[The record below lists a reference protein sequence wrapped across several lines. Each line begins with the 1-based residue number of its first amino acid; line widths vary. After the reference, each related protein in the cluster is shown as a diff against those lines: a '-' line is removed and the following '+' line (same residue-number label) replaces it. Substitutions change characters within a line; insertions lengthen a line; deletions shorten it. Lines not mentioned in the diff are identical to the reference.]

1 MSCMIKSYSEMS
13 IEKYYELRDNMS
25 EELEPLDFQVRM
37 ISILSD
43 MSEDDVLNLP
53 LDKYAEYVVDMSFID
68 ELPKPRNM
76 FSSTLKINGVKYK
89 LLKDVN
95 NMTAGQYIDFQ
106 SYLDNK
112 LGVEYILSTILIPE
126 GKSYGEYDV
135 APVIEDIRKY
145 LDIQTAVSIRFFF
158 QKKLLNTI
166 KRFLICLDWMMRNKK
181 LPQEQQEQMRMVR
194 KEIRQMLS
202 SLNGSGSIWLTQ

>member
-53 LDKYAEYVVDMSFID
+53 LDKYAEYVVDMAFID

-158 QKKLLNTI
+158 HKK
-166 KRFLICLDWMMRNKK
+166 
-181 LPQEQQEQMRMVR
+181 
-194 KEIRQMLS
+194 
-202 SLNGSGSIWLTQ
+202 

>member
-1 MSCMIKSYSEMS
+1 MIKSYSEMS

-25 EELEPLDFQVRM
+25 EELEPLDFQVRLL
-37 ISILSD
+37 SILCD
-43 MSEDDVLNLP
+43 MSEDEILNLP
-53 LDKYAEYVVDMSFID
+53 LDKYAEYVVDMAFID

-76 FSSTLKINGVKYK
+76 FSSIIKINGVKYK

-106 SYLDNK
+106 SYLENN

-135 APVIEDIRKY
+135 APVIDDIRKY

-158 QKKLLNTI
+158 HKKLLNTI

-181 LPQEQQEQMRMVR
+181 LPQEQQEQMRIAR

>member
-1 MSCMIKSYSEMS
+1 MIKSYSEMS

-53 LDKYAEYVVDMSFID
+53 LDKYAECVVDMAFID

-95 NMTAGQYIDFQ
+95 SMTAGQYIDFQ

-126 GKSYGEYDV
+126 GKKYGEYDV